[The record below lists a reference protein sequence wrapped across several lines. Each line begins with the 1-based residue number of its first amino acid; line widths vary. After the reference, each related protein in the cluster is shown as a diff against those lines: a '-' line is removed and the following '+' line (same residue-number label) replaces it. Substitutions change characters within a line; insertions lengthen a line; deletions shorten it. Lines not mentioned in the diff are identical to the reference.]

1 MADGHIFANSALKKN
16 LERLLNNLPSSR
28 IPTRASN
35 TTQETQHE
43 DVPAFI
49 LADSAYPNRSR
60 IVTTFRNTDCH
71 RDRDIKRLNAKL
83 AGIRYCVENAFG
95 ICKARFRLLNRP
107 LECAKEGIKRP
118 VYLITA
124 ICVVHNF
131 LINAGDELQEEEL
144 GRAGNLSQRDRHG
157 ADGDGEDHSEYEL
170 GEEEGRQ
177 PTREILLRHMYWLN
191 SPQS

>member
-1 MADGHIFANSALKKN
+1 VADGRIFANSALKRN
-16 LERLLNNLPSSR
+16 LERLLNNLPTSR
-28 IPTRASN
+28 ILTRASN
-35 TTQETQHE
+35 TSQETQHE

-71 RDRDIKRLNAKL
+71 RDRDIRRLNAKL

-107 LECAKEGIKRP
+107 LESAKEGIKWP

-124 ICVVHNF
+124 ICIIHNF
-131 LINAGDELQEEEL
+131 LINEGDELLEEENVQ
-144 GRAGNLSQRDRHG
+144 AKDPNQE
-157 ADGDGEDHSEYEL
+157 DGDGEDDVYEVD
-170 GEEEGRQ
+170 EEEGQR

-191 SPQS
+191 SSQS